1 VTRAELE
8 QRMLELRGIKSNGAI
23 ARELG
28 VSRSTVAGVF
38 FRHDWPEHQR
48 VSYPWSE
55 RRNLCGWGNHG
66 WGAPHAPINLYPM
79 RKLAEGE
86 CPPAGP

>member
-1 VTRAELE
+1 MTRAELE

-38 FRHDWPEHQR
+38 FRHDWPKEKR
-48 VSYPWSE
+48 ISYPWSK
-55 RRNLCGWGNHG
+55 RKNLCGWGNHG
-66 WGAPHAPINLYPM
+66 LRAPDAPINLYHM
-79 RKLAEGE
+79 RSIG
-86 CPPAGP
+86 